1 VRHGKP
7 VYLSSNQDQEVVP
20 NPARPLR
27 TKYNVEKD
35 QTIIN
40 RKKHAASSQNAIRY
54 IVDQ

>member
-40 RKKHAASSQNAIRY
+40 RKKHAAACQNAIRY